1 MTEALSV
8 APQQEAAP
16 KIRQRPDPQAM
27 PGIRKAAILLV
38 ILGDEAASA
47 VYRHLASHDVQQLTQ
62 EIADLGYISPE
73 AATHVLQEY
82 HQLAQTQDYLA
93 QGGQEYAYQLLVKAF
108 GKEGAKPLLEQVL
121 QAQEA
126 GAANLDSL
134 QKADPTQLVKFVE
147 GEHPQTVAL
156 VLAHLGLRTA
166 TSLLVLLP
174 EKLRAE
180 AVRRLAVMR
189 QFSTEM
195 VKRISLV
202 LHKKLAAI
210 GEQSRRAYGGV
221 NAVADMLNSVDP
233 SCCEEILLAIEQ
245 EDPKLSLA
253 IRDLMFTFEDLSTI
267 PEASIRELLSQVD
280 KKTLPTALKGASEDL
295 KNQFYKSMSSRA
307 VEMLKEDIE
316 ALGPVRSRDVRQA
329 QQEIVNLARKLEAD
343 GKIALKAYGEDAYVV

>member
-1 MTEALSV
+1 MTEALSI
-8 APQQEAAP
+8 APQEAIP
-16 KIRQRPDPQAM
+16 KTRQRPDAKALT
-27 PGIRKAAILLV
+27 GIRKAAILLV
-38 ILGDEAASA
+38 LLGDEAASE
-47 VYRHLASHDVQQLTQ
+47 VYRHLNPLEVQQLTQ
-62 EIADLGYISPE
+62 EIAELGYISLE
-73 AATHVLQEY
+73 TAAGVLQEY
-82 HQLAQTQDYLA
+82 HRLSLTQDYLA
-93 QGGQEYAYQLLVKAF
+93 QGGQEYANQLLVKAF
-108 GKEGAKPLLEQVL
+108 GKDGAKPLLEQAL

-126 GAANLDSL
+126 SASNLDTL

-156 VLAHLGLRTA
+156 VLAHLGARTA

-180 AVRRLAVMR
+180 AIRRLAVMR

-195 VKRISLV
+195 VKRISVV
-202 LHKKLAAI
+202 LHKKLAAV

-221 NAVADMLNSVDP
+221 SAVADMLNRVDAG
-233 SCCEEILLAIEQ
+233 CCEEILTAIEQ

-267 PEASIRELLSQVD
+267 PETSIRELLSQVD
-280 KKTLPTALKGASEDL
+280 KKALATALKGASEEL
-295 KNQFYKSMSSRA
+295 KNYFYKSMSSRA

-316 ALGPVRSRDVRQA
+316 ALGPVRSRQVHQA
-329 QQEIVNLARKLEAD
+329 QQDIVNLARKLEAD

>member
-1 MTEALSV
+1 MTEGVLTA
-8 APQQEAAP
+8 AQEAIP
-16 KIRQRPDPQAM
+16 RIRQRPDTEAM
-27 PGIRKAAILLV
+27 TGIRKAAVLLV
-38 ILGDEAASA
+38 VLGDEAASQ
-47 VYRHLASHDVQQLTQ
+47 VYRHLNSQDVQRLTQ
-62 EIADLGYISPE
+62 EIAELGYISPE
-73 AATHVLQEY
+73 TAGRVLEEY
-82 HQLAQTQDYLA
+82 HQLSQTQDYLA
-93 QGGQEYAYQLLVKAF
+93 QGGQEYAHQLLVKAF
-108 GKEGAKPLLEQVL
+108 GKEGARPLLEQVL

-126 GAANLDSL
+126 GVSNLDTL

-180 AVRRLAVMR
+180 AIRRLAVMR

-195 VKRISLV
+195 VKHISVV

-221 NAVADMLNSVDP
+221 NAVADMLNNVDP
-233 SCCEEILLAIEQ
+233 AACEEILLAIEQ

-295 KNQFYKSMSSRA
+295 KNHFYKSMSSRA

-316 ALGPVRSRDVRQA
+316 ALGPVRSRDVHQA